1 MLQELNTSIVESV
14 LIALSESEIPALIQ
28 KLDLESCDVLMKYVY
43 KFMGRTSNCG
53 LMLKLHAQLVEKAG
67 LGSIMRVMCDRKQ
80 V

>member
-1 MLQELNTSIVESV
+1 MQELNTSIVESV
-14 LIALSESEIPALIQ
+14 LVVLSESEITSLIQ

-43 KFMGRTSNCG
+43 KFMSRTTNCG